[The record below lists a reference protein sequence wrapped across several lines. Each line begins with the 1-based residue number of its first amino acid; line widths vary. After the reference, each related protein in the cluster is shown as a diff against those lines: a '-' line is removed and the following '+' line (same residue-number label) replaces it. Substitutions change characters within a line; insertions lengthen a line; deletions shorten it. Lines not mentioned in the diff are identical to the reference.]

1 MQRFLQ
7 RQEISESIKEGHR
20 CLDGC
25 LELFHVCCPPLLVR
39 GSLSLSVQLEA
50 TSALTFASAEHEAA
64 RQKDQAQLG
73 RTLEQLLDNDANIL
87 DALEL
92 RGDQIMEAV
101 RGLRDVSHWT

>member
-1 MQRFLQ
+1 M
-7 RQEISESIKEGHR
+7 
-20 CLDGC
+20 C
-25 LELFHVCCPPLLVR
+25 VALLPCWFVV
-39 GSLSLSVQLEA
+39 LIPLSVQLEA
-50 TSALTFASAEHEAA
+50 TSTLTFASAEHEAA

-101 RGLRDVSHWT
+101 RGLRDVSHMDLMISADAFTVCPSR